1 MSSLTAPK
9 KEQLRSFYY
18 DVLKGGKLEKTW
30 QRVQRE
36 FPGEY
41 TRKQVKE
48 FIDSQASAQET
59 KQFRRNL
66 KNFTSIHAKKAGE
79 IFQIDLMF
87 FSGGAVGPQRW
98 AGALVCV
105 DVYSRYAW
113 AELVK
118 QDPKPKNHNRGTPW
132 RMARAGGKGQ
142 KSVLDAFKAVLQRSG
157 GRVPKHVNM
166 DEGNEFTNNLFQSFL
181 QEKDITPHYSNKFT
195 FMKNPIA
202 ERFNRT
208 LRDAMQEFKA
218 TGKSQFE
225 AVKALQDIVKNYN
238 RDVHS
243 TTKERP
249 VDVWRGK
256 RENQQKRNNPEFD
269 FGEGDR
275 VRLLERQSDFRKS
288 GKYKWST

>member
-1 MSSLTAPK
+1 VPK
-9 KEQLRSFYY
+9 SKVWSPSPETTQLAASHPF
-18 DVLKGGKLEKTW
+18 VL
-30 QRVQRE
+30 
-36 FPGEY
+36 
-41 TRKQVKE
+41 
-48 FIDSQASAQET
+48 
-59 KQFRRNL
+59 
-66 KNFTSIHAKKAGE
+66 
-79 IFQIDLMF
+79 
-87 FSGGAVGPQRW
+87 
-98 AGALVCV
+98 
-105 DVYSRYAW
+105 
-113 AELVK
+113 
-118 QDPKPKNHNRGTPW
+118 
-132 RMARAGGKGQ
+132 GGKGQ